1 MRKKKIP
8 GQSLLAQRAHFLK
21 GGPMEPSKAANT
33 KRRRKVNRQQERQ
46 IEKGNTDIV

>member
-21 GGPMEPSKAANT
+21 GGPMERSKAAKA
-33 KRRRKVNRQQERQ
+33 KRRRKANRQEERQ
-46 IEKGNTDIV
+46 IEKGNADIV